1 MRSSK
6 TANDEGRAQFRPEH
20 LHRNLSEGLRRR
32 LRMAL
37 FIQQFLVCASTL
49 LLALSC
55 ARVEPAANNSNRAAV
70 APDAPLLSAAEPI
83 TLSPEDQTEDAL
95 NNVRRADESARAG
108 GGGVPQLTPAEH
120 MRRAAIYHANRAFE
134 EARTH
139 WRTLIERYPADGN
152 VPAAHFGIG
161 RTLFQERRYEEAL
174 PVFQQLGERYSATPA
189 GRDGFYY
196 VAATLLRL
204 NRPGDAAARY
214 SEYVERFPNGERIEN
229 AYLNIIDSLREAGR
243 PNDALPWIDRT
254 RTRFKG
260 TASDVAALFARLR
273 MAVALR
279 EWDSAVRTS
288 DELSRM
294 TLPKASNTTPPEV
307 AYLRAFSLEMAGRKE
322 EAVKAYLDIADSAGS
337 YYGWMANARLQK
349 LGGEAKS
356 KAEAREAR
364 VAAEV
369 KRSAGDFPAPYADA
383 LVRAAKQQKLDP
395 RFVLSIMRQESSYKP
410 RAKSAAGA
418 RGLLQMTPDQAAK
431 YAPSV
436 KLQNVSEDDLFKPE
450 INIPL
455 AGAYLAELFRMFPD
469 LPEAVA
475 ASYNGGEDNV
485 ARWVVR
491 AVHKDPGIFTS
502 EVGFFESKD
511 YVNRVMANYRA
522 YKILYTEDLKPRR

>member
-1 MRSSK
+1 
-6 TANDEGRAQFRPEH
+6 
-20 LHRNLSEGLRRR
+20 
-32 LRMAL
+32 MAL
-37 FIQQFLVCASTL
+37 FIQQVLVCAAAL

-55 ARVEPAANNSNRAAV
+55 ARVEPAANSNANNV
-70 APDAPLLSAAEPI
+70 VGGSPDAPLLSAAEPI
-83 TLSPEDQTEDAL
+83 TLAPEDQTEDAL
-95 NNVRRADESARAG
+95 NNVRRADTEARAD
-108 GGGVPQLTPAEH
+108 GGGVPPLTPSEH

-134 EARTH
+134 EARAH
-139 WRTLIERYPADGN
+139 WRALIERFPTDGN

-174 PVFQQLGERYSATPA
+174 PVFQQLGERYSTTPA

-243 PNDALPWIDRT
+243 PADALPWIDRT
-254 RTRFKG
+254 RARFKG

-273 MAVALR
+273 MAVALGD
-279 EWDSAVRTS
+279 WDSAMRTS

-294 TLPKASNTTPPEV
+294 TLPKASNTTTPEV
-307 AYLRAFSLEMAGRKE
+307 AYLRAYSLEMSGRKD
-322 EAVKAYLDIADSAGS
+322 EAVKAYLGIADSAGS
-337 YYGWMANARLQK
+337 YYGWMANSRLQK
-349 LGGEAKS
+349 LGSEAK
-356 KAEAREAR
+356 AAAAAREAR
-364 VAAEV
+364 VAADV
-369 KRSAGDFPAPYADA
+369 RRSAADFPAPYADV
-383 LVRAAKQQKLDP
+383 LVRASKQQKLDP
-395 RFVLSIMRQESSYKP
+395 RFVLSIMRQESSYRP

-431 YAPSV
+431 YAPAV
-436 KLQNVSEDDLFKPE
+436 KLQNVTEDDLFRPE
-450 INIPL
+450 VNIL
-455 AGAYLAELFRMFPD
+455 LGSAYLGELFRTFPN

-491 AVHKDPGIFTS
+491 AVHKDPGVFTS
-502 EVGFFESKD
+502 EVGFNESKD

-522 YKILYTEDLKPRR
+522 YKILYTEDLKPRH

>member
-1 MRSSK
+1 
-6 TANDEGRAQFRPEH
+6 
-20 LHRNLSEGLRRR
+20 
-32 LRMAL
+32 MAL
-37 FIQQFLVCASTL
+37 FIQQVSLCAASL

-55 ARVEPAANNSNRAAV
+55 ARVEPAANSNANSV
-70 APDAPLLSAAEPI
+70 APGSPDAPSLSAAEPFA
-83 TLSPEDQTEDAL
+83 LSPEDQTEDAL
-95 NNVRRADESARAG
+95 NNVRRADESSRAE
-108 GGGVPQLTPAEH
+108 GGGVARLTPTEH
-120 MRRAAIYHANRAFE
+120 MRRAAIYHSNRAFE
-134 EARTH
+134 EARAH
-139 WRTLIERYPADGN
+139 WRAIIERHPTDGN

-174 PVFQQLGERYSATPA
+174 PVFQQLGDRYAATPA

-214 SEYVERFPNGERIEN
+214 AEYVERFPNGERIEN
-229 AYLNIIDSLREAGR
+229 AFLNIIDSLREAGR
-243 PNDALPWIDRT
+243 PAESQPWIDRT
-254 RTRFKG
+254 RTRFRG
-260 TASDVAALFARLR
+260 TATDVAALFARLR

-279 EWDSAVRTS
+279 DWDAAVRTS
-288 DELSRM
+288 DELGRM
-294 TLPKASNTTPPEV
+294 TLPKASNTTPSEV
-307 AYLRAFSLEMAGRKE
+307 AYLRAFSLEMAGRKD
-322 EAVKAYLDIADSAGS
+322 EAVKAYLNVGDSAAS

-349 LGGEAKS
+349 LGGEAK
-356 KAEAREAR
+356 AAAAAREAR

-369 KRSAGDFPAPYADA
+369 RRSAGDFPAPFADS
-383 LVRAAKQQKLDP
+383 LVRASKQQKLDP
-395 RFVLSIMRQESSYKP
+395 RFVLSIMKQESSFRP
-410 RAKSAAGA
+410 RAKSGAGA

-436 KLQNVSEDDLFKPE
+436 NLRNVTEDDLYKPE
-450 INIPL
+450 VNIPL
-455 AGAYLAELFRMFPD
+455 GTAYLGELFRMFPE

-502 EVGFFESKD
+502 EVGFNESKD

>member
-1 MRSSK
+1 
-6 TANDEGRAQFRPEH
+6 
-20 LHRNLSEGLRRR
+20 
-32 LRMAL
+32 MAL
-37 FIQQFLVCASTL
+37 FIQQVSLCAASL

-55 ARVEPAANNSNRAAV
+55 ARVEPAANSNSNNPAAGSS
-70 APDAPLLSAAEPI
+70 DAPLLSAAEPI
-83 TLSPEDQTEDAL
+83 VLSPEDQTEDAL
-95 NNVRRADESARAG
+95 NNVRRADETARAG
-108 GGGVPQLTPAEH
+108 GGGAPQLTPSEH

-139 WRTLIERYPADGN
+139 WRALIERYPTDGN

-174 PVFQQLGERYSATPA
+174 PVFQQLGEKYPTTVG

-214 SEYVERFPNGERIEN
+214 AQYVERFPNGERIEN

-243 PNDALPWIDRT
+243 PEESLPWIDRT

-273 MAVALR
+273 MSVALR
-279 EWDSAVRTS
+279 DWDASLRTS

-294 TLPKASNTTPPEV
+294 TLPKASNTTPQEV
-307 AYLRAFSLEMAGRKE
+307 AYLRAFTLEMSGQKE
-322 EAVKAYLDIADSAGS
+322 QAVKAYSNIADSAGS

-356 KAEAREAR
+356 AAAAREAR

-369 KRSAGDFPAPYADA
+369 RRSAGDFPAPFADS
-383 LVRAAKQQKLDP
+383 LVRASKKQNIDP
-395 RFVLSIMRQESSYKP
+395 RFVLSIMKQESSFRP

-436 KLQNVSEDDLFKPE
+436 NLRNVTEDDLFKPE
-450 INIPL
+450 VNIPL
-455 AGAYLAELFRMFPD
+455 GTAYLGELFRMFPD

-502 EVGFFESKD
+502 EVGFNESKD

>member
-1 MRSSK
+1 
-6 TANDEGRAQFRPEH
+6 
-20 LHRNLSEGLRRR
+20 
-32 LRMAL
+32 MAL
-37 FIQQFLVCASTL
+37 FIQQVLVCAASL

-55 ARVEPAANNSNRAAV
+55 ARVEPAAHNANNPAAGS
-70 APDAPLLSAAEPI
+70 PDAPLLSAAEPI

-95 NNVRRADESARAG
+95 NNVRSADSSARAG
-108 GGGVPQLTPAEH
+108 GSGVPQLTPAEH
-120 MRRAAIYHANRAFE
+120 MRRAAIYQANRAFE
-134 EARTH
+134 EARAH
-139 WRTLIERYPADGN
+139 WRALIERYPTDGN

-174 PVFQQLGERYSATPA
+174 PVFQQLGEKYSTTPA

-204 NRPGDAAARY
+204 NRPGEAAARY

-243 PNDALPWIDRT
+243 PDESLPWIDRT

-273 MAVALR
+273 LDVARNDWTSALR
-279 EWDSAVRTS
+279 ES
-288 DELSRM
+288 DELGRM

-307 AYLRAFSLEMAGRKE
+307 AYLRAFSLEMSGQKE
-322 EAVKAYLDIADSAGS
+322 QAVKTYLGIADGAGS
-337 YYGWMANARLQK
+337 YYGWMANMRLQK
-349 LGGEAKS
+349 LGSEAK
-356 KAEAREAR
+356 AAAAAREAR

-369 KRSAGDFPAPYADA
+369 RRAAGDFPAPYAEV
-383 LVRAAKQQKLDP
+383 LVRASKQQKLDP
-395 RFVLSIMRQESSYKP
+395 RFVLSIMRQESGYRPS
-410 RAKSAAGA
+410 AKSAAGA

-450 INIPL
+450 VNIL
-455 AGAYLAELFRMFPD
+455 LGSAYLGELNRMFPN

-491 AVHKDPGIFTS
+491 ATHKDPGIFTS
-502 EVGFFESKD
+502 EVGFNESKD
-511 YVNRVMANYRA
+511 YVNRVMSNYRA

>member
-1 MRSSK
+1 
-6 TANDEGRAQFRPEH
+6 
-20 LHRNLSEGLRRR
+20 
-32 LRMAL
+32 MAL
-37 FIQQFLVCASTL
+37 FIQQVLLCAASL

-55 ARVEPAANNSNRAAV
+55 ARVEPAADNANAPAAGS
-70 APDAPLLSAAEPI
+70 PDAPLLSAAEPI
-83 TLSPEDQTEDAL
+83 ALSPEDQTEDAL
-95 NNVRRADESARAG
+95 NNVRRADDSARA

-120 MRRAAIYHANRAFE
+120 MRRAAIYQANRAFE
-134 EARTH
+134 EARAH
-139 WRTLIERYPADGN
+139 WRALIERYPSDGN

-174 PVFQQLGERYSATPA
+174 PVFQQLGEKYSNTPA

-204 NRPGDAAARY
+204 NRQGEAAARY

-243 PNDALPWIDRT
+243 PDEALPWIDRT
-254 RTRFKG
+254 RARFRG

-273 MAVALR
+273 LDVARDDWAAALR
-279 EWDSAVRTS
+279 ES
-288 DELSRM
+288 DELGRM

-307 AYLRAFSLEMAGRKE
+307 AYLRAFSLEMSGQKE
-322 EAVKAYLDIADSAGS
+322 QAVKAYLGIADGAGS
-337 YYGWMANARLQK
+337 YYGWMANTRLQR
-349 LGGEAKS
+349 LGGGAK
-356 KAEAREAR
+356 AAAAAREAR

-369 KRSAGDFPAPYADA
+369 RRTAGDFPAPYADV
-383 LVRAAKQQKLDP
+383 LVRASKQQKLDP

-436 KLQNVSEDDLFKPE
+436 KLQNVTEDDLFKPE
-450 INIPL
+450 VNIL
-455 AGAYLAELFRMFPD
+455 LGSAYLGELNRMFPN

-491 AVHKDPGIFTS
+491 AVHKDPGVFTS
-502 EVGFFESKD
+502 EVGFNESKD

>member
-1 MRSSK
+1 
-6 TANDEGRAQFRPEH
+6 
-20 LHRNLSEGLRRR
+20 
-32 LRMAL
+32 MAL
-37 FIQQFLVCASTL
+37 FIQQFLVCAASL

-55 ARVEPAANNSNRAAV
+55 ARVEPAANVNANNAA
-70 APDAPLLSAAEPI
+70 AGSPDAPLLSAAEPI

-95 NNVRRADESARAG
+95 NNVRRADETARAG

-134 EARTH
+134 EARSH
-139 WRTLIERYPADGN
+139 WRALIERYPTDGN

-174 PVFQQLGERYSATPA
+174 PVFQQLGEKYTATVG

-214 SEYVERFPNGERIEN
+214 AEYVERFPNGERIEN

-243 PNDALPWIDRT
+243 PDEALPWIDRT
-254 RTRFKG
+254 RARFKG

-273 MAVALR
+273 MAVGR
-279 EWDSAVRTS
+279 RDWDSAVRTS
-288 DELSRM
+288 DELGRM
-294 TLPKASNTTPPEV
+294 TLPKASNTTPSEV
-307 AYLRAFSLEMAGRKE
+307 AYLRAFSLEMAGRKD
-322 EAVKAYLDIADSAGS
+322 EAVKAYLNIGDSASS
-337 YYGWMANARLQK
+337 YYGWMANARLEK
-349 LGGEAKS
+349 LGGTAK
-356 KAEAREAR
+356 AAAAAREAR

-383 LVRAAKQQKLDP
+383 LVRASKQQKLDP
-395 RFVLSIMRQESSYKP
+395 RFVLSIMRQESSYRP

-431 YAPSV
+431 YAPAV
-436 KLQNVSEDDLFKPE
+436 NLQNVSEDDLFKPE
-450 INIPL
+450 VNIL
-455 AGAYLAELFRMFPD
+455 LGSAYLGELHRMFPG
-469 LPEAVA
+469 LPEAIA

-502 EVGFFESKD
+502 EVGFNESKD
-511 YVNRVMANYRA
+511 YVNRVMANYRT
-522 YKILYTEDLKPRR
+522 YKILYTEDLKPRH

>member
-1 MRSSK
+1 
-6 TANDEGRAQFRPEH
+6 
-20 LHRNLSEGLRRR
+20 
-32 LRMAL
+32 MAL
-37 FIQQFLVCASTL
+37 LIQQVFVCTVSL

-55 ARVEPAANNSNRAAV
+55 ARVEPAANNNGAANAA
-70 APDAPLLSAAEPI
+70 APNEAPLLSAAEPVV
-83 TLSPEDQTEDAL
+83 LSPEDQTEDAL
-95 NNVRRADESARAG
+95 NTIRRADESGRAG
-108 GGGVPQLTPAEH
+108 GAGLPQLTPSEH
-120 MRRAAIYHANRAFE
+120 MRRAAVYQANRAFE
-134 EARTH
+134 EARAH
-139 WRTLIERYPADGN
+139 WRALIERFPTDGN

-174 PVFQQLGERYSATPA
+174 PIFQRLGDTYQTTPA

-204 NRPGDAAARY
+204 NRFGEAAARY
-214 SEYVERFPNGERIEN
+214 SEYVERFPTGERIEN

-243 PNDALPWIDRT
+243 PDEALPWIERT

-273 MAVALR
+273 LDVSRRDWPSAL
-279 EWDSAVRTS
+279 RTS

-294 TLPKASNTTPPEV
+294 TLPRASNTTVAEV
-307 AYLRAFSLEMAGRKE
+307 AYLRAFSLEMSGQKE
-322 EAVKAYLDIADSAGS
+322 QAVRAYEGISDGAGS
-337 YYGWMANARLQK
+337 YYGWMANMRLQQ
-349 LGGEAKS
+349 LGGEAK
-356 KAEAREAR
+356 AVAAAREAR
-364 VAAEV
+364 VAAQV
-369 KRSAGDFPAPYADA
+369 RGAAGDFPAPFREA
-383 LVRAAKQQKLDP
+383 LLRAAKQQKLDP
-395 RFVLSIMRQESSYKP
+395 RFVLSIMKQESSFKP
-410 RAKSAAGA
+410 RAKSGAGA

-436 KLQNVSEDDLFKPE
+436 KLTRVSEDDLYLPE
-450 INIPL
+450 VNIPL
-455 AGAYLAELFRMFPD
+455 GSAYLGELFRMFPD

-502 EVGFFESKD
+502 EVGFNESKD

-522 YKILYTEDLKPRR
+522 YKILYTDDLKPRR

>member
-1 MRSSK
+1 
-6 TANDEGRAQFRPEH
+6 
-20 LHRNLSEGLRRR
+20 
-32 LRMAL
+32 MAL
-37 FIQQFLVCASTL
+37 FIQQLLIGAASL

-55 ARVEPAANNSNRAAV
+55 ARVEPAATNADNAA
-70 APDAPLLSAAEPI
+70 AASPDAPLLSAAEPI

-95 NNVRRADESARAG
+95 NNIRRADESARAG
-108 GGGVPQLTPAEH
+108 GSGVPQLTPAEH
-120 MRRAAIYHANRAFE
+120 MRRAAIYHSNRAFE
-134 EARTH
+134 EARAH
-139 WRTLIERYPADGN
+139 WRALIGRYPTDGN
-152 VPAAHFGIG
+152 IPAAHFGIG

-174 PVFQQLGERYSATPA
+174 PVFQQLGERYATTPG

-214 SEYVERFPNGERIEN
+214 AEYVERFPNGERVEN

-243 PNDALPWIDRT
+243 PDDALPWIERT
-254 RTRFKG
+254 RTRFRG

-279 EWDSAVRTS
+279 DWDSAVRTS

-294 TLPKASNTTPPEV
+294 TLPKASNTTPTEV
-307 AYLRAFSLEMAGRKE
+307 AYLRAFSLEMSGQKE
-322 EAVKAYLDIADSAGS
+322 QAVRAYMGITDSAGS

-349 LGGEAKS
+349 LGDEAK
-356 KAEAREAR
+356 AAAAAREAR

-369 KRSAGDFPAPYADA
+369 KRSAGDFPAPFADS
-383 LVRAAKQQKLDP
+383 LVRASKQQKLDP
-395 RFVLSIMRQESSYKP
+395 RFVLSVMRQESGYRP
-410 RAKSAAGA
+410 RAKSPAGA

-431 YAPSV
+431 YAPTV
-436 KLQNVSEDDLFKPE
+436 RLQHVSEEDLFKPE
-450 INIPL
+450 VNIL
-455 AGAYLAELFRMFPD
+455 LGTAYLGELQRMFPN
-469 LPEAVA
+469 LPEAIA

-502 EVGFFESKD
+502 EVGFNESKD

>member
-1 MRSSK
+1 
-6 TANDEGRAQFRPEH
+6 
-20 LHRNLSEGLRRR
+20 
-32 LRMAL
+32 MAL
-37 FIQQFLVCASTL
+37 FIQQVFVCAASL
-49 LLALSC
+49 LLSLSC
-55 ARVEPAANNSNRAAV
+55 SRVEPASNNANNILAGS
-70 APDAPLLSAAEPI
+70 PDAPLLSAAEPT

-95 NNVRRADESARAG
+95 NNIRRADESARAG
-108 GGGVPQLTPAEH
+108 GAGVPQLTPAEH

-134 EARTH
+134 EARAH
-139 WRTLIERYPADGN
+139 WRALIERYPADGN
-152 VPAAHFGIG
+152 VPAAYFGIG

-174 PVFQQLGERYSATPA
+174 PVFQQLGDKYANTPA

-204 NRPGDAAARY
+204 GRPGEAAARY

-243 PNDALPWIDRT
+243 PEEALPWIERT

-273 MAVALR
+273 MAVALGD
-279 EWDSAVRTS
+279 WDTALRTS

-307 AYLRAFSLEMAGRKE
+307 AYLRAFSLEMSGRKD
-322 EAVKAYLDIADSAGS
+322 EAVKTYLGIADSASS
-337 YYGWMANARLQK
+337 YYGWMANTRLQK
-349 LGGEAKS
+349 LGNEAKG
-356 KAEAREAR
+356 AAAAREAR

-369 KRSAGDFPAPYADA
+369 KRAAGDFPAPYADV
-383 LVRAAKQQKLDP
+383 LVRASKQQKIDP
-395 RFVLSIMRQESSYKP
+395 RFVLSIMRQESGYKP

-436 KLQNVSEDDLFKPE
+436 KLQNVTEDDLFKPE
-450 INIPL
+450 VNIL
-455 AGAYLAELFRMFPD
+455 LGSAYLGELNRMFPN
-469 LPEAVA
+469 LPEAIA

-502 EVGFFESKD
+502 EVGFNESKD